1 MNALRITLVLIVLA
15 ATLRA
20 GFFAVA
26 TVAPLAHAGER
37 ITAALGAK

>member
-1 MNALRITLVLIVLA
+1 MNALRITLVLITLA

-26 TVAPLAHAGER
+26 AVAPLANAGER
-37 ITAALGAK
+37 IERALGEK